1 MDEDKFTDILAILL
15 KEDWTDL
22 VDYIKKL
29 IEYCDFDF
37 ELSDDEDTDS
47 DIDDS
52 VKEEISVNIDNNGF
66 HSLN

>member
-15 KEDWTDL
+15 KEDRTDL